1 MAKGK
6 LSRMCVYT
14 CSYKYCSAIVLGF
27 EEWHKNNFKG
37 KDQYSLIHVHLER
50 NSSL

>member
-1 MAKGK
+1 MAK
-6 LSRMCVYT
+6 REAIITCVYI
-14 CSYKYCSAIVLGF
+14 CSYKYCSAIVHGF

-37 KDQYSLIHVHLER
+37 KNIHVHLKR